1 MNISIHSP
9 VRDSFLSDV
18 FTYLRETSS
27 KPSGGYLSEH
37 DKLERQNAHLH
48 RELAHLRQSLL
59 NLITEDAML
68 QCTEHM
74 TQEELTAHRLETLR
88 VKLHD
93 LTR

>member
-18 FTYLRETSS
+18 STYLRETSS

-37 DKLERQNAHLH
+37 DRLERQNAHLH
-48 RELAHLRQSLL
+48 QELARLRQSLL

-68 QCTEHM
+68 QYTEHM
-74 TQEELTAHRLETLR
+74 TQAELTAHRLETLR
-88 VKLHD
+88 MKLHD